1 MPCRKKS
8 CKIVFLDPI
17 NILNSSSLSTGHTV
31 SDPLSY
37 YIVFCCRLRMS
48 DVEVI
53 PPEGK
58 TSFSGIPESQFIDD
72 VALYMKV
79 MNPAWL
85 RLPYASAVLWIR
97 IHWGRFRIQHFRL
110 NTQQDSDP
118 GFSWPKIVKKLQ
130 VTKIWWCIPY
140 IAVYPRPP

>member
-1 MPCRKKS
+1 
-8 CKIVFLDPI
+8 
-17 NILNSSSLSTGHTV
+17 
-31 SDPLSY
+31 
-37 YIVFCCRLRMS
+37 MS

-79 MNPAWL
+79 INPVWL

-97 IHWGRFRIQHFRL
+97 IYWGQILILHFRL
-110 NTQQDSDP
+110 NTQQDPDP
-118 GFSWPKIVKKLQ
+118 GFSWPKIVKKITSEKNLVIHKLQ
-130 VTKIWWCIPY
+130 FT
-140 IAVYPRPP
+140 YPQASLKDVQDTGEAFSSQKRTYSTSKH

>member
-1 MPCRKKS
+1 MLLRIS
-8 CKIVFLDPI
+8 HQSDGQLLYMIFSI
-17 NILNSSSLSTGHTV
+17 FLNSHVCVSIKTLFTNKGRAYGTV

-79 MNPAWL
+79 INPVWL
-85 RLPYASAVLWIR
+85 RLS
-97 IHWGRFRIQHFRL
+97 
-110 NTQQDSDP
+110 
-118 GFSWPKIVKKLQ
+118 
-130 VTKIWWCIPY
+130 
-140 IAVYPRPP
+140 